1 MREVERVERV
11 RRDQRRERREH
22 DERDE
27 DSDGDGRLTR
37 TIAIGSRPHAA
48 SRVRGSSACTA
59 TSARKL
65 SITTATDAH
74 MRNAMSTV

>member
-1 MREVERVERV
+1 MATERCTRGAV
-11 RRDQRRERREH
+11 RI
-22 DERDE
+22 
-27 DSDGDGRLTR
+27 TCC
-37 TIAIGSRPHAA
+37 

-59 TSARKL
+59 TSAMKL